1 MNSFSVVDQFE
12 ASVAKFAGSQY
23 AVAVNTGTSAL
34 FLSLVYEKKKHPEIE
49 TVLMPAHTF
58 ISVPMA
64 AIHAG
69 YKVKFLKAMWTG
81 TYTLF
86 PTSVVDS
93 ALTFKR
99 GMYKGGL
106 HCLSFHARKLLN
118 IGEGGMVLTDD
129 HDAYHWLRKARYSG
143 RAAPGYDIE
152 YVDMIGWQAYMTP
165 EKAGRGLH
173 LMDYIGDG
181 GEQVIE
187 YNDLRLCKVFK
198 MATS

>member
-1 MNSFSVVDQFE
+1 MNSFSIVDAFE
-12 ASVAKFAGSQY
+12 EAVAKFAGSPY

-34 FLSLVYEKKKHPEIE
+34 FLSMLYAKKKNPGVER
-49 TVLMPAHTF
+49 VVMPCRTF

-69 YKVKFLKAMWTG
+69 LDVSFEDRPWTG
-81 TYTLF
+81 TYTIEPLD
-86 PTSVVDS
+86 VVDS
-93 ALTFKR
+93 ALRFKR
-99 GMYKGGL
+99 NMYEGGL
-106 HCLSFHARKLLN
+106 QCLSFHARKLLN
-118 IGEGGMVLTDD
+118 IGEGGMVLTDS

-152 YVDMIGWQAYMTP
+152 YVDMVGWQAYMNP

-181 GEQVIE
+181 GEQVME
-187 YNDLRLCKVFK
+187 YEDLRKCPVFN
-198 MATS
+198 A